1 MWNIWICGT
10 YGYVESGYVDQCLQ
24 PDLSFSLLDPGKRCG
39 RGEVRFLTI
48 IIFTNPIIIMIMI
61 SIIDKNF
68 FKLFKE
74 EEEGQYMEEQVA
86 EVTTEGTG
94 FVDHRHHHHNHHRCH
109 HHHLHCKSNK
119 PYLAIPRIKTVGKTP
134 GKTG

>member
-1 MWNIWICGT
+1 M
-10 YGYVESGYVDQCLQ
+10 DQCLQ
-24 PDLSFSLLDPGKRCG
+24 SDLSFSLLDPGRRCG

-74 EEEGQYMEEQVA
+74 EEEAQYMEEQVA

-94 FVDHRHHHHNHHRCH
+94 FVDHHHCH
-109 HHHLHCKSNK
+109 HQAVEKS
-119 PYLAIPRIKTVGKTP
+119 PCIIHVIIPMSSLASEC
-134 GKTG
+134 

>member
-1 MWNIWICGT
+1 MQ
-10 YGYVESGYVDQCLQ
+10 S
-24 PDLSFSLLDPGKRCG
+24 DLSFSLLDPGRRCG

-74 EEEGQYMEEQVA
+74 EEEAQYMEEQVA

-94 FVDHRHHHHNHHRCH
+94 FVDHHHCHHHRRQYH
-109 HHHLHCKSNK
+109 HHHLYYKSNNPRNK
-119 PYLAIPRIKTVGKTP
+119 KNGRQDWLSDTGAIKVKSY
-134 GKTG
+134 KADEN